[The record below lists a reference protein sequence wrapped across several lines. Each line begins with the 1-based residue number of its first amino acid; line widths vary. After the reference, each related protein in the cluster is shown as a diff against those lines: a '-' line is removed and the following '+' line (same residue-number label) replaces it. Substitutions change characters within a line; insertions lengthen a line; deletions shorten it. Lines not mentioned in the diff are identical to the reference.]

1 MRRDRRGW
9 EGSTKMVRMQA
20 SDLLKQITFVAK
32 IFSAGQ
38 LVAVQ
43 SGAIKVESPSL

>member
-20 SDLLKQITFVAK
+20 SDLLKQLPLWQRCLAR
-32 IFSAGQ
+32 GNW
-38 LVAVQ
+38 
-43 SGAIKVESPSL
+43 